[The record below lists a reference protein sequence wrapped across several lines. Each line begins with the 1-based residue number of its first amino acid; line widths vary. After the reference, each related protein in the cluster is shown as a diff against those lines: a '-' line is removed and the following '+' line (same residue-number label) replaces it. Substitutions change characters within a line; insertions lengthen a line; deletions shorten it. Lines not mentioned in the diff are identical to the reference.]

1 MVILVFLY
9 ILMALAIILILLI
22 FSKIQIKIE
31 NFKFSS
37 QLPKH
42 TNKEYKII
50 FKLYILSKIPILK
63 IIITEEKIK
72 KLKLKEKIKEME
84 TKIIEK
90 KDILNK
96 NIIKSIKKV
105 ELTIKKLDLKIDL
118 GTENAILTSILVPA
132 ISTVISI
139 FISRKIQDYTR
150 QKFIVNPIFTNKNL
164 INIEIT
170 GIFELKMIHIINS
183 IYVLNKKEGVEKY
196 ERTSN
201 RRSYDNCYE

>member
-90 KDILNK
+90 K
-96 NIIKSIKKV
+96 
-105 ELTIKKLDLKIDL
+105 T
-118 GTENAILTSILVPA
+118 
-132 ISTVISI
+132 
-139 FISRKIQDYTR
+139 Y
-150 QKFIVNPIFTNKNL
+150 
-164 INIEIT
+164 
-170 GIFELKMIHIINS
+170 
-183 IYVLNKKEGVEKY
+183 
-196 ERTSN
+196 
-201 RRSYDNCYE
+201 

>member
-139 FISRKIQDYTR
+139 FISRKIKDYTR